1 MLKNLSALNQRI
13 TLAAWKV
20 VSRKWFAEK
29 EKGQTLSEY
38 GVIIGVVVGVVV
50 VAVVICVPRTN
61 RGRLPGRHEC
71 SEFGA
76 LIL

>member
-1 MLKNLSALNQRI
+1 MLKNLSALNLRI
-13 TLAAWKV
+13 TLAALKV

-50 VAVVICVPRTN
+50 VAVVIAFRGQIVAAFQAATN
-61 RGRLPGRHEC
+61 
-71 SEFGA
+71 A
-76 LIL
+76 LSSAR

>member
-1 MLKNLSALNQRI
+1 LLKNLSALNQRI

-50 VAVVICVPRTN
+50 VAVVIAFRGQIVAAFQAATN
-61 RGRLPGRHEC
+61 
-71 SEFGA
+71 A
-76 LIL
+76 LSSAR

>member
-20 VSRKWFAEK
+20 VSQKRFAEK

-50 VAVVICVPRTN
+50 VAVVIAFRGQIVAAFQAATN
-61 RGRLPGRHEC
+61 
-71 SEFGA
+71 A
-76 LIL
+76 LSSAR

>member
-1 MLKNLSALNQRI
+1 MLKNLFALTQRI

-20 VSRKWFAEK
+20 VSQKWLAEK

-50 VAVVICVPRTN
+50 VAVVITF
-61 RGRLPGRHEC
+61 RGQIVAAFQAAT
-71 SEFGA
+71 SA
-76 LIL
+76 LSSAR

>member
-1 MLKNLSALNQRI
+1 MLKNLSALNLRI

-50 VAVVICVPRTN
+50 VAVVIAFRGQIVAAFQAATN
-61 RGRLPGRHEC
+61 
-71 SEFGA
+71 A
-76 LIL
+76 LSSAR